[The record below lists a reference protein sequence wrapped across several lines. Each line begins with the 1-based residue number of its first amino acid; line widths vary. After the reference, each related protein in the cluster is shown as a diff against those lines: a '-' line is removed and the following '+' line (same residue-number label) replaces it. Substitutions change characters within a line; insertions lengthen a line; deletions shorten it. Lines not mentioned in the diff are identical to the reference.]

1 VVLAPGI
8 STIIRGTLERN
19 PPELVGVPEPGD
31 GTWDPGDE
39 ISITFNEP
47 IDCDKVVQADI
58 QSKNT
63 IGLYDATTNALV
75 DAKISCVGN
84 KLIIVPNINPV
95 FFENRV
101 FRVEVSG
108 KDYDDGETVKNPNHQ
123 AAAIRDKAGNMI
135 PKTIKWEFAVNQNNL
150 EWVGTDVIETNEV
163 LKTFSVKRQIRN
175 RGGSIASFRME
186 RPGVKSNGTVIERGI
201 SIPSWLT
208 VSPATGTLNPGQV
221 ADVTLTFQQD
231 LLIGDYLDTLSLI
244 GSKGIEPL
252 IIDYRVRCPQPK
264 YEVTNPEQY
273 ESTMNMVV
281 DLSVFGVHSKDPS
294 DVVVAKIDG
303 QIRGVGRVAYYRNLP
318 ADKQRWLTFLTI
330 YGNAD
335 DQDKPIEFHIWD
347 GDKCNEYVEV
357 LEKITYAQ
365 NELVGSPLVPQSIQ
379 VLNLVKKCIPLNKGW
394 SWVSFNLD
402 LGAGNNTVTNI
413 LSSLKNKDGVI
424 IKDEALFSK
433 YYASLSAWKHT
444 LKEISPTTRY
454 LIQTTEKD
462 TICIKGAPYTSSMY
476 PIKISVGWNWIG
488 YVPSAGM
495 TVTQALKGLIPL
507 NGDLIKSQTLFA
519 QYVAGV
525 GWIGNLNF
533 LEPIKGYFLKMSNA
547 GTLTYPST
555 SNMNFGEGGGL
566 ASETALVAQAAQ
578 STTSDNFTQYQTTM
592 NMVARV
598 TGIDVVAED
607 ELRAYISGK
616 LVGVN
621 KSLLYEKSRLFFQTI
636 YSQDEL
642 NVKFKLYKAD
652 RKKEYELNKTLA
664 FKADAVVGLV
674 TNPMILSLV
683 TTTRPVVTVIIPD
696 HVIEQPTTVFPVVS
710 IANGISETNSAC
722 TTFAFNSVLP
732 TGTDTKVI
740 CNAQSGLEGNMNGVT
755 QLKYNERTITAS
767 ANDVLSFVNPI
778 TNQVVGCGTFD
789 NTSKFFDYTIGGNVA
804 STETP
809 INVHYYSDE
818 LKKIFTLKSGIMY
831 KNNKFLGD
839 YNTPNVLDF
848 APISVSA
855 NASGVVTAVMRD
867 TSWTGKYCV
876 EVFAMNCSN
885 YDDGKTSFC
894 FQRLKR
900 GHCVELIVRKVA
912 ESVDKTVQALS
923 ISSESMIQSGIKIDY
938 KGGNVVDLKPGFD
951 VNNGA
956 IFTGNIEGCNN
967 RTTNTIS
974 PLPAK

>member
-1 VVLAPGI
+1 M
-8 STIIRGTLERN
+8 
-19 PPELVGVPEPGD
+19 
-31 GTWDPGDE
+31 
-39 ISITFNEP
+39 
-47 IDCDKVVQADI
+47 C
-58 QSKNT
+58 
-63 IGLYDATTNALV
+63 
-75 DAKISCVGN
+75 
-84 KLIIVPNINPV
+84 
-95 FFENRV
+95 
-101 FRVEVSG
+101 
-108 KDYDDGETVKNPNHQ
+108 
-123 AAAIRDKAGNMI
+123 IRD
-135 PKTIKWEFAVNQNNL
+135 
-150 EWVGTDVIETNEV
+150 
-163 LKTFSVKRQIRN
+163 S
-175 RGGSIASFRME
+175 
-186 RPGVKSNGTVIERGI
+186 
-201 SIPSWLT
+201 
-208 VSPATGTLNPGQV
+208 
-221 ADVTLTFQQD
+221 
-231 LLIGDYLDTLSLI
+231 
-244 GSKGIEPL
+244 
-252 IIDYRVRCPQPK
+252 
-264 YEVTNPEQY
+264 
-273 ESTMNMVV
+273 
-281 DLSVFGVHSKDPS
+281 
-294 DVVVAKIDG
+294 
-303 QIRGVGRVAYYRNLP
+303 YRNLP

-402 LGAGNNTVTNI
+402 LGTGNNTVTNV

-424 IKDEALFSK
+424 IKDEMLFSK
-433 YYASLSAWKHT
+433 YYASLNAWKHT

-533 LEPIKGYFLKMSNA
+533 LEPMKGYFLKMSNA

-607 ELRAYISGK
+607 ELRAYIGEK

-732 TGTDTKVI
+732 TGTDTKVV
-740 CNAQSGLEGNMNGVT
+740 CNAQGGLEGNMNGVV
-755 QLKYNERTITAS
+755 QLKYNERTIPTS
-767 ANDVLSFVNPI
+767 VNDVLSFVNAA

-789 NTSKFFDYTIGGNVA
+789 NTSKFFDYTIGGNIS

-809 INVHYYSDE
+809 INVNYYSDE
-818 LKKIFTLKSGIMY
+818 LKKTFVLKSGIMY

-839 YNTPNVLDF
+839 YSTPNVLDF

-855 NASGVVTAVMRD
+855 NTSGVVTAVMRD
-867 TSWTGKYCV
+867 TSWIGKYCV

-900 GHCVELIVRKVA
+900 GDCVELIVRKVA

-923 ISSESMIQSGIKIDY
+923 ISSESMIQSGIKINY